1 MKDDFRKGRMWQRMT
16 SGKLDV
22 AEAPGW
28 TLGVVDF
35 LGKVLGSKDT
45 CYHFDEG

>member
-1 MKDDFRKGRMWQRMT
+1 MT

-35 LGKVLGSKDT
+35 SGKVLGRWDA
-45 CYHFDEG
+45 CHHPDPDEGQIFTTTLSS